1 MWNIISLLATRQLYD
16 YRALCWGAG
25 HHDSIDTFSC
35 NFLEISP
42 LISDVNMSVAGTAWI
57 LRSTQTMRATTR
69 VRPRTTQSTRPG
81 SPREMS

>member
-42 LISDVNMSVAGTAWI
+42 LISMSTCQWPAQHGFSGQ
-57 LRSTQTMRATTR
+57 LR
-69 VRPRTTQSTRPG
+69 P
-81 SPREMS
+81 